1 MAEPTS
7 TTVIAITTGA
17 GVGLAS
23 LFPWVDG
30 NALMGAVLGAALV
43 ALTKKDFKPW
53 QRIGSLVFSALVGY
67 MFSAEVVAQTP
78 LTDTSTGGFYG
89 ALLIVPIALKLV
101 AYVDKIDAEALIK
114 RFFPGG

>member
-7 TTVIAITTGA
+7 TAAIALTTGA

-23 LFPWVDG
+23 LMPWVDG

-43 ALTKKDFKPW
+43 ALAKKDLKPW
-53 QRIGSLVFSALVGY
+53 QRIGSLLFSALVGY
-67 MFSAEVVAQTP
+67 LLSGEVVAQTP
-78 LTDTSTGGFYG
+78 LTDTATGGFYG
-89 ALLIVPIALKLV
+89 AIFIVPIALKLM
-101 AYVDKIDAEALIK
+101 AWVDKIDTEALIK